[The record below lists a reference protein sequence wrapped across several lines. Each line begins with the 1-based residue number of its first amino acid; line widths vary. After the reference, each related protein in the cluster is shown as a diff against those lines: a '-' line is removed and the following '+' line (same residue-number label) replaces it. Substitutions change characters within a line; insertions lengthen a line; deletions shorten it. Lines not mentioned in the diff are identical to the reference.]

1 MQKTK
6 KQLFLLL
13 SFSLTII
20 FTSCEGHRCADGKVV
35 DKITGTPLDS
45 VYIEV
50 LSSNELYNTDA
61 SGMFEVCNVFKGCVP
76 ECKDIIVRFSKS
88 NYKTI
93 TLTNPP
99 ANLVIEMEQ

>member
-6 KQLFLLL
+6 KQLFVLL

-50 LSSNELYNTDA
+50 LSGNELYYTDT
-61 SGMFEVCNVFKGCVP
+61 SGRFEVCNVFKGCVP
-76 ECKDIIVRFSKS
+76 ECEDIIVRFSKP
-88 NYKTI
+88 NYITK
-93 TLTNPP
+93 TLTNPTDDI
-99 ANLVIEMEQ
+99 IEMER